1 MQIKTNKDVTEY
13 EENVF
18 IGMTMRQTLLGFA
31 GVAIITAAY
40 FTTYNRM
47 NSNLASWVAIGL
59 GLPCFLFGF
68 AKPHKM
74 KLEKFLAIWFVCN
87 FLEHRRLPF
96 KEENKYFKACF
107 VEEKQPNKRRIKK
120 HVDSKEK

>member
-1 MQIKTNKDVTEY
+1 MEIKTNKDVTEY

-18 IGMTMRQTLLGFA
+18 IGMTMRQTALGIA
-31 GVAIITAAY
+31 GVAVVAGAY
-40 FTTYNRM
+40 FMTYSRM

-74 KLEKFLAIWFVCN
+74 KLEKFLVIWFRSN

-96 KEENKYFKACF
+96 RTENKYYEACF
-107 VEEKQPNKRRIKK
+107 LEEKESEKRSVKK
-120 HVDSKEK
+120 HVDFKEK

>member
-18 IGMTMRQTLLGFA
+18 IGMTMRQTVLGIA
-31 GVAIITAAY
+31 GVVIIAGSY
-40 FTTYNRM
+40 FMTYGSM
-47 NSNLASWVAIGL
+47 NNNLASWVAIGL

-74 KLEKFLAIWFVCN
+74 KLEKFLAIWFRCN

-96 KEENKYFKACF
+96 KSENKYYQACF
-107 VEEKQPNKRRIKK
+107 VEEPEKRRIKK

>member
-31 GVAIITAAY
+31 GVAVIAGAY
-40 FTTYNRM
+40 FMTYNRM

-74 KLEKFLAIWFVCN
+74 KLEKFLAIWFRCN

-96 KEENKYFKACF
+96 KTENKYYKACF
-107 VEEKQPNKRRIKK
+107 NQEKEQEKRRVKK

>member
-1 MQIKTNKDVTEY
+1 MEIKTNKDLTY

-18 IGMTMRQTLLGFA
+18 IGMTMRQTVLGIA
-31 GVAIITAAY
+31 GVAVITGAY
-40 FTTYNRM
+40 FMTYNRM

-68 AKPHKM
+68 LKPHKM

-96 KEENKYFKACF
+96 KAENKYYKACF
-107 VEEKQPNKRRIKK
+107 VEEKEPKKRRMKK